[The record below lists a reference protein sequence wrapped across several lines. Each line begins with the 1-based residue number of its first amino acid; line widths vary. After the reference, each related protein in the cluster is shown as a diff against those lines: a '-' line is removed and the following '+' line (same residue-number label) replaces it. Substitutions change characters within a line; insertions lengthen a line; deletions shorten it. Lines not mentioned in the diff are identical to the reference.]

1 MDGEWQGWYYTGQKF
16 YLRTY
21 KNGQKDGNWIWWF
34 NDGKKKYE
42 GSYLNDKK
50 EGKWTEWNKEGDLV
64 TSGTYHNSVKWSG
77 IFDDGRYYKGRMANQ
92 SEQYYDNGTMKSQG
106 MLIGEIKLD
115 LWTYWY
121 YNGNKK

>member
-1 MDGEWQGWYYTGQKF
+1 MCIRD
-16 YLRTY
+16 
-21 KNGQKDGNWIWWF
+21 
-34 NDGKKKYE
+34 
-42 GSYLNDKK
+42 SYLNDKK
-50 EGKWTEWNKEGDLV
+50 EGKWTEWNKEGSLV

-115 LWTYWY
+115 LWAYWY
-121 YNGNKK
+121 DNGNKKEEGSYLEDRKDGQWSTWYLSLIHI